1 LDNNN
6 KTINDRKTLRW
17 LGVGIEFGGVMGI
30 FAYAGYRV
38 DEYYDT
44 KPWLMIV
51 FMFLA
56 FLGEMYLI
64 IKEALSKSE

>member
-1 LDNNN
+1 
-6 KTINDRKTLRW
+6 
-17 LGVGIEFGGVMGI
+17 VGIEFGGVMGI
-30 FAYAGYRV
+30 FAYAGYRA

-64 IKEALSKSE
+64 IKETLSNSE